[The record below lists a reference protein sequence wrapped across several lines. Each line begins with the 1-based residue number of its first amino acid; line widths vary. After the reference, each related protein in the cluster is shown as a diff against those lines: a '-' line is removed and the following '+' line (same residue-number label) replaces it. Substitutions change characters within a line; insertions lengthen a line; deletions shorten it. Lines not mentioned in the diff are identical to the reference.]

1 MSFES
6 YLKDELGIY
15 DGAEAHDIG
24 FLKMCTEKLKRKH
37 FTLDDII
44 RKNLD
49 RKYIIYAYL
58 GASSKAPPL
67 EDRIKLLKFAFL
79 RMIDE
84 GLLRRD
90 RWGIDGLVH
99 YSITTE
105 V

>member
-1 MSFES
+1 
-6 YLKDELGIY
+6 LKDELGIY
-15 DGAEAHDIG
+15 DGAKAHDIG
-24 FLKMCTEKLKRKH
+24 FLKMCIEKLERSH

-49 RKYIIYAYL
+49 RKYIIYAYF
-58 GASSKAPPL
+58 GASRKAPPL
-67 EDRIKLLKFAFL
+67 EDRIKLLQFAFL

-105 V
+105 L